1 MKTVGQAVQRVPT
14 IVAALTLPALL
25 RLNFVGI
32 RAWELAFLYVVIVG
46 LALLQQLTWGQ
57 WFANVTGMFLMA
69 WAWFFAL
76 DMTDNIE
83 RRALHWLILFFGFL
97 VMIGSRA
104 YLDLVIYQTF

>member
-1 MKTVGQAVQRVPT
+1 MPT

-25 RLNFVGI
+25 RLNFVGT

-76 DMTDNIE
+76 DVTDNIE

-97 VMIGSRA
+97 AMIGSRA